1 MSKPRY
7 LTKSRFKLAVQCPT
21 KLFYTGKKDTYR
33 DTMQEDSFLAMLA
46 EGGYQVG
53 ELAKLMYPQGVEVAH
68 AEHTA
73 ALAQTAELLQQDE
86 VVIFEAAV
94 LWSQL
99 FVRVDVL
106 VKRGNTLE
114 LIEVKAKSYN
124 STKPELVGVRGGI
137 TSEMRPYIED
147 VAFQAHVLKKAMPHM
162 QVKCFLMM
170 PDKSVVCDVDG
181 VNQWF
186 PIERVDGRS
195 KVQVAAAA
203 KIASALP
210 PLLAKVGVDDLVA
223 DVMRQGVRPP
233 QGQQPLE
240 AVVQTWAAAY
250 AADQKITPVPGG
262 HCGKCEFKTTAGDS
276 LRSGFKECWSQVY
289 GFTEED
295 FSQGTVL
302 DLWSFRKKDQ
312 LIAQNCVRLKAA
324 APHLGPLSD
333 GEELSTTDR
342 QSMQASGIPA
352 AEDRGGFWLADG
364 LMRLA
369 MADWRYPLHFID
381 FETSAVA
388 LPFHVGLR
396 PYEQVAFQFSHHVMQ
411 ADGQVSHTTQFL
423 NARPGAFPNFEFIR
437 ALQRALSGDD
447 GTVFMWSPHENT
459 ILNKICDQLQ
469 SRHDAPEDAQALR
482 DFALSLT
489 KTGSRAMV
497 DLCDLAKRA
506 YFHTSTKG
514 SSSIKKVLPAVLSAS
529 PQLRARY
536 AQPIYGDP
544 QVMPSLNYT
553 NFAWCTS
560 SDEGQAL
567 DPYERL
573 RELGA
578 QLLGEQVRPGED
590 PDDLAICEGG
600 AAATAYARL
609 QFESLAP
616 EARRHLEQALLR
628 YCELDTLAMVMVVQ
642 GWQEALQAALQEA
655 LQAD

>member
-1 MSKPRY
+1 MCKPRY
-7 LTKSRFKLAVQCPT
+7 LTKSRFKLAVECPT
-21 KLFYTGKKDTYR
+21 KLFYTGKKNIYR

-53 ELAKLMYPQGVEVAH
+53 ALAKLMYPQGVEVAH
-68 AEHTA
+68 TEHAA
-73 ALAQTAELLQQDE
+73 ALAQTAELLQLDE

-99 FVRVDVL
+99 FVRVDIL
-106 VKRGNTLE
+106 VKRGNMLE
-114 LIEVKAKSYN
+114 LIEVKAKSYD
-124 STKPELVGVRGGI
+124 STKPEMVGARGGI
-137 TSEMRPYIED
+137 TSAMRPYIED
-147 VAFQAHVLKKAMPHM
+147 VAFQAYVLKNAMPQM
-162 QVKCFLMM
+162 QVKSFLMM

-195 KVQVAAAA
+195 NVRVSPKA
-203 KIASALP
+203 KAASAIP
-210 PLLAKVGVDDLVA
+210 ALLAKVSVDDLVA
-223 DVMRQGVRPP
+223 DVMRQGVKTPL
-233 QGQQPLE
+233 GSQPLD
-240 AVVQTWAAAY
+240 ATAQAWSAAY
-250 AADQKITPVPGG
+250 AADQKIIPVPGG
-262 HCGKCEFKTTAGDS
+262 HCGKCEFKTTPGDS

-289 GFTEED
+289 GFIEED

-302 DLWSFRKKDQ
+302 DLWNYRKKDL

-352 AEDRGGFWLADG
+352 DEDRGGFWLADG
-364 LMRLA
+364 VMRQA

-388 LPFHVGLR
+388 LPFHRGMR

-411 ADGQVSHTTQFL
+411 ADGRVIHKTQFL
-423 NARPGAFPNFEFIR
+423 NAQPGAFPNFEFIR
-437 ALQRALSGDD
+437 ALRQALSGDD
-447 GTVFMWSPHENT
+447 GTVFMWSHHENT
-459 ILNKICDQLQ
+459 ILNKISDQLQ
-469 SRHDAPEDAQALR
+469 SRSDAPADAQDLR

-489 KTGSRAMV
+489 KNGSRAMV

-506 YFHTSTKG
+506 YFHTATKG
-514 SSSIKKVLPAVLSAS
+514 SSSIKKVLPAILSSA
-529 PQLRARY
+529 PQLRMRY
-536 AQPIYGDP
+536 EQPIYGDP
-544 QVMPSLNYT
+544 KVMPSLNYPP
-553 NFAWCTS
+553 FAWCQPGPN
-560 SDEGQAL
+560 GQAL

-573 RELGA
+573 RDLGA
-578 QLLGEQVRPGED
+578 QLLGEEVRPGED
-590 PDDLAICEGG
+590 PDELAICEGG

-616 EARRHLEQALLR
+616 EPRKNLEQALLR

-642 GWQEALQAALQEA
+642 GWREALDLT
-655 LQAD
+655 

>member
-21 KLFYTGKKDTYR
+21 KLFYTGKKDIYR

-68 AEHTA
+68 AEHAA
-73 ALAQTAELLQQDE
+73 ALAQTAELLQQE
-86 VVIFEAAV
+86 EAVIFEAAV

-106 VKRGNTLE
+106 VKRGNMLE

-124 STKPELVGVRGGI
+124 STKPEMVGLRGGI

-186 PIERVDGRS
+186 PIERTAGRS
-195 KVQVAAAA
+195 KVQVAPAA
-203 KIASALP
+203 KAASALP
-210 PLLAKVGVDDLVA
+210 PLLAKVNVDDLVA
-223 DVMRQGVRPP
+223 DVMRQGVKPP
-233 QGQQPLE
+233 GGQQPLE
-240 AVVQTWAAAY
+240 TVAQTWAAAY
-250 AADQKITPVPGG
+250 TADQKITPVAGA
-262 HCGKCEFKTTAGDS
+262 HCGRCEFKTTPGDS

-289 GFTEED
+289 GFTDED

-324 APHLGPLSD
+324 APHLAPLSD

-342 QSMQASGIPA
+342 QAMQASGIPA
-352 AEDRGGFWLADG
+352 EEDRGGFWMAEG
-364 LMRLA
+364 VMRLA
-369 MADWRYPLHFID
+369 MAQWRYPLHFID

-388 LPFHVGLR
+388 LPFHRGMR

-411 ADGQVSHTTQFL
+411 ADGRVSHTTQFL
-423 NARPGAFPNFEFIR
+423 NARPGVFPNFEFIR
-437 ALQRALSGDD
+437 ELRQALSGDD
-447 GTVFMWSPHENT
+447 GTVFMWSHHENT

-469 SRHDAPEDAQALR
+469 SRSDAPEDAQALR
-482 DFALSLT
+482 DFALSIT

-506 YFHTSTKG
+506 YFHKSTQG

-529 PQLRARY
+529 PRLWARY

-544 QVMPSLNYT
+544 KVMPSLNYT

-560 SDEGQAL
+560 GADGQAL

-573 RELGA
+573 RDLGA
-578 QLLGEQVRPGED
+578 QLLGEAVRPGED

-609 QFESLAP
+609 QFESLTP
-616 EARRHLEQALLR
+616 ESRRHLEQALLR
-628 YCELDTLAMVMVVQ
+628 YCELDTLAMVMVLE
-642 GWQEALQAALQEA
+642 GWQEALQAA
-655 LQAD
+655 

>member
-1 MSKPRY
+1 MSQPRY
-7 LTKSRFKLAVQCPT
+7 LTKTRFKLAVQCPT
-21 KLFYTGKKDTYR
+21 KLFYTGKKNIYR

-68 AEHTA
+68 TEHAA
-73 ALAQTAELLQQDE
+73 ALAQTAELLRQDE

-124 STKPELVGVRGGI
+124 STKPELVGARGGI

-147 VAFQAHVLKKAMPHM
+147 VAFQSHVLKQAMPHM

-186 PIERVDGRS
+186 PIERAAGRS
-195 KVQVAAAA
+195 KVLVAAAA
-203 KIASALP
+203 KAASALP
-210 PLLAKVGVDDLVA
+210 PLLAKVSVDDLVT
-223 DVMRQGVRPP
+223 DVLQQGVKTPV
-233 QGQQPLE
+233 GLQPLD
-240 AVVQTWAAAY
+240 AVAQTWSAAY

-262 HCGKCEFKTTAGDS
+262 HCGNCEFKTSPGDS

-289 GFTEED
+289 RFTEED
-295 FSQGTVL
+295 FGQGTVL
-302 DLWSFRKKDQ
+302 DLWNYRKKDQ
-312 LIAQNCVRLKAA
+312 LIAQNRVRLSAVTQA
-324 APHLGPLSD
+324 DLGQPSEGEDLSP
-333 GEELSTTDR
+333 SDR
-342 QSMQASGIPA
+342 QWMQASGIPA
-352 AEDRGGFWLADG
+352 AEDRGGFWMADG

-388 LPFHVGLR
+388 LPFHGGMR

-411 ADGQVSHTTQFL
+411 ADGRVIHQSQFL
-423 NARPGAFPNFEFIR
+423 NAKPGVFPNFEFIH
-437 ALQRALSGDD
+437 ALQQALLADD
-447 GTVFMWSPHENT
+447 GTVFMWSHHENT
-459 ILNKICDQLQ
+459 ILNKISDQLQ
-469 SRHDAPEDAQALR
+469 SRSDAPADAQDLR

-497 DLCDLAKRA
+497 DLCELAKKA
-506 YFHTSTKG
+506 YFHASTKG

-529 PQLRARY
+529 PQLRTRY

-544 QVMPSLNYT
+544 QVMPSLNYR
-553 NFAWCTS
+553 NFAWCDSGT
-560 SDEGQAL
+560 DGQVP
-567 DPYERL
+567 DPYDRL
-573 RELGA
+573 RDLGA
-578 QLLGEQVRPGED
+578 QLLGEEVRPGQD

-609 QFESLAP
+609 QFESLEP
-616 EARRHLEQALLR
+616 DSRKHLEQALLR

-642 GWQEALQAALQEA
+642 GWQEALQAA
-655 LQAD
+655 